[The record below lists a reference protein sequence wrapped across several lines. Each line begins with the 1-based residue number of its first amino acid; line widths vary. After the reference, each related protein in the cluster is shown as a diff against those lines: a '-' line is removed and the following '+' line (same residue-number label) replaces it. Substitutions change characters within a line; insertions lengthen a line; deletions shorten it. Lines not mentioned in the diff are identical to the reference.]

1 MKNSYFFNN
10 YNLIHNYTFSNLVNN
25 IKGDKMKIRLGFL
38 GNPHTLLEGFHTMN
52 YTRYKKLGNKAEKE
66 LDKLILANLD
76 TLNKIIE
83 YNKKNNIFFYR
94 IIDNL
99 LPLAT
104 IENIN
109 YDYTKF
115 KDKFKKIGDKIKK
128 YNMRVDIHPDH
139 FCILSSN
146 RKEVIENS
154 IRILKIEKFIFD
166 MLDIKAKVIIHI
178 GSKNPSKEE
187 ALNRFKTNFFNLE
200 KDIKEMIILENDDVS
215 YTASETLSICQE
227 LNIPMVLDYHHFNC
241 NHEKNE
247 KIEKLL
253 PKIIKTWKSQNPKM
267 HFSSPKSQK
276 EKRTHHFYIDYNS
289 FLKFINLLKNENID
303 IDIMLESKGK
313 DEALFK
319 LLRQLKYYNMFKFI
333 KNDII
338 LD

>member
-1 MKNSYFFNN
+1 
-10 YNLIHNYTFSNLVNN
+10 
-25 IKGDKMKIRLGFL
+25 MKIRIGYL

-52 YTRYKKLGNKAEKE
+52 YTRYKKLGNESEKE
-66 LDKLILANLD
+66 LDKLILSNLD

-83 YNKKNNIFFYR
+83 YNKKNNIYFYR

-104 IENIN
+104 IQDIN

-115 KDKFKKIGDKIKK
+115 EDKFRKIGEKIKK

-146 RKEVIENS
+146 RDEVIKNS
-154 IRILKIEKFIFD
+154 IRILKNEKLVFD
-166 MLDIKAKVIIHI
+166 MLGINSKVIIHI
-178 GSKNPSKEE
+178 GSKEPTKED
-187 ALNRFKTNFFNLE
+187 AINRFKNNFFKLPL
-200 KDIKEMIILENDDVS
+200 DIKKMIVIENDDVS
-215 YTASETLSICQE
+215 YTVSDTLKLCKE

-241 NHEKNE
+241 NHLKNE
-247 KIEKLL
+247 KLETLL
-253 PKIIKTWKSQNPKM
+253 PSIIKTWKNTNLNPKI

-289 FLKFINLLKNENID
+289 FLKFINLLKKFNID

-319 LLRQLKYYNMFKFI
+319 LLRQLKFYKVCKFI

-338 LD
+338 FD